1 MQKEERRVLGRIHSV
16 ETGGTI
22 DGPGVRYVVFFQG
35 CPLRCKFCHNPD
47 TWQTSGGKEM
57 DADTIIS
64 DILKYKNFIKTGGVT
79 ISGGEP
85 MNQIAFLLEILKGCK
100 ANGIHTAVDTSGAVD
115 VDFCKEVLAVTDL
128 VLLDIKANDTKVCK
142 TLTGKGN
149 ENAFKLL
156 KFVEEKGIPVW
167 IRHVVVPDF
176 TDNLEET
183 FSLAQKL
190 QQYSCI
196 KKIEILPF
204 HKMGE
209 YKWEALNLDYE
220 LKETKEPDKNLV
232 EGMKE
237 IFKSAG
243 FWVG

>member
-1 MQKEERRVLGRIHSV
+1 MNKDTKSVRGRIHSV

-47 TWQTSGGKEM
+47 TWKTSSGKVT
-57 DADTIIS
+57 DADSVIA

-85 MNQIAFLLEILKGCK
+85 LMQIPFLLEILKGCK
-100 ANGIHTAVDTSGAVD
+100 NLGIHTAVDTSGAVD
-115 VDFCKEVLAVTDL
+115 VDFCKEVFKFTDL
-128 VLLDIKANDTKVCK
+128 ILLDIKAMDTKICS

-156 KFVEEKGIPVW
+156 KFAEENGISVW
-167 IRHVVVPDF
+167 IRHVVVPSY
-176 TDNLEET
+176 TDNLEDAA
-183 FSLAQKL
+183 SLAKTL
-190 QQYSCI
+190 KPYSCI

-209 YKWEALNLDYE
+209 YKWEALELNYE

-237 IFKSAG
+237 IFKSVG